1 MRKLRERT
9 QILKI
14 MISQKIMLEQINML
28 REKGQNELNALNS
41 TDQLPEWYYRYL
53 GRKGD
58 LTSLLKQLG
67 TLSSEER
74 PAMGKVINEVKQE
87 LQESFEL
94 RQKTLRETN
103 LSQQLEIDDL
113 DITLPGRP
121 CTTGHLHLTTQT
133 LRRIYKIFQEM
144 GFQVY
149 EAPEVESDEFN
160 FQLLNIPEYHPA
172 RDMWDTFWVN
182 DEVVLRT
189 HTSPGQIWAMR
200 EYYPEPIRVIL
211 PGKCYR
217 FEQITPRSEHQFF
230 QVEGLA
236 IGKNIRLTDLIG
248 VMSEFAHKMYGV
260 ERKVRFRGSYFPF
273 TEPSIEIDMSCSCGE
288 EDGTESSGCR
298 LCKYTGW
305 LEVAGA
311 GMVHPVVLR
320 NGGYDPEEW
329 SGFAFGMG
337 VERPALLKHNIN
349 DIRYFYGNDLR
360 FLQQF

>member
-1 MRKLRERT
+1 MRKLREWT

-28 REKGQNELNALNS
+28 REKGQNELNALIS

-58 LTSLLKQLG
+58 LTSLLKKLG

-94 RQKTLRETN
+94 CQKTLRETN
-103 LSQQLEIDDL
+103 LSQQLETDDL
-113 DITLPGRP
+113 DVTLPGRP
-121 CTTGHLHLTTQT
+121 CTTGHLHLATQT

-311 GMVHPVVLR
+311 GMVHPAVLR

-337 VERPALLKHNIN
+337 VERPALLKHNID

>member
-1 MRKLRERT
+1 
-9 QILKI
+9 
-14 MISQKIMLEQINML
+14 MLEQINML
-28 REKGQNELNALNS
+28 REKGQIELKALS
-41 TDQLPEWYYRYL
+41 KTDQLPDWYHKYL

-58 LTSLLKQLG
+58 LTAFLKQLG
-67 TLSSEER
+67 TLSAAER
-74 PAMGKVINEVKQE
+74 PSMGKVINEVKQE
-87 LQESFEL
+87 FQQSFDL
-94 RQKTLRETN
+94 RQKTLRESK
-103 LSQQLEIDDL
+103 LHEELEIDDL
-113 DITLPGRP
+113 DVTLPGRP

-133 LRRIYKIFQEM
+133 LRRIYQIFQEM

-149 EAPEVESDEFN
+149 ESPEVESDEYN
-160 FQLLNIPEYHPA
+160 FQLLNIPQYHPA

-217 FEQITPRSEHQFF
+217 YEQITPRSEHQFF
-230 QVEGLA
+230 QVEGLT

-248 VMSEFAHKMYGV
+248 VMSEFAHKMYGA
-260 ERKVRFRGSYFPF
+260 ERKVRIRGSYFPF
-273 TEPSIEIDMSCSCGE
+273 TEPSIEIDMSCSCVDKAGS
-288 EDGTESSGCR
+288 GTVGCR
-298 LCKYTGW
+298 LCKNTGW

-337 VERPALLKHNIN
+337 VERPALLKHNID

-360 FLQQF
+360 FLRQF

>member
-1 MRKLRERT
+1 
-9 QILKI
+9 
-14 MISQKIMLEQINML
+14 MLEQINML

-113 DITLPGRP
+113 DVTLPGRP

-311 GMVHPVVLR
+311 GMVHPTVLR
-320 NGGYDPEEW
+320 NGGYDPEKW

-337 VERPALLKHNIN
+337 VERPALLKHNID

>member
-1 MRKLRERT
+1 
-9 QILKI
+9 

-113 DITLPGRP
+113 DVTLPGRP

-311 GMVHPVVLR
+311 GMVHPAVLR

-337 VERPALLKHNIN
+337 VERPALLKHNID
-349 DIRYFYGNDLR
+349 DIRYFYSNDLR

>member
-1 MRKLRERT
+1 
-9 QILKI
+9 
-14 MISQKIMLEQINML
+14 MLEQINML
-28 REKGQNELNALNS
+28 REKGQNELYALNS
-41 TDQLPEWYYRYL
+41 TDQLSVWYYRYL

-58 LTSLLKQLG
+58 LNSLLKQLG

-94 RQKTLRETN
+94 RQNTLRETN

-113 DITLPGRP
+113 DVTLPGRP

-133 LRRIYKIFQEM
+133 LRSIYKIFQEM
-144 GFQVY
+144 GFQIY

-311 GMVHPVVLR
+311 GMVHPAVLR
-320 NGGYDPEEW
+320 NGGYDSEEW

>member
-1 MRKLRERT
+1 
-9 QILKI
+9 
-14 MISQKIMLEQINML
+14 ML
-28 REKGQNELNALNS
+28 REKGQNELNDLNS

-113 DITLPGRP
+113 DVTLPGRP

-311 GMVHPVVLR
+311 GMVHPAVLR
-320 NGGYDPEEW
+320 NGGYDPEKW

-337 VERPALLKHNIN
+337 VERPALLKHNID

>member
-1 MRKLRERT
+1 
-9 QILKI
+9 
-14 MISQKIMLEQINML
+14 MLEQINLL
-28 REKGQNELNALNS
+28 REKGQSELKALTS
-41 TDQLPEWYYRYL
+41 TDQLPDWYHQYL

-58 LTSLLKQLG
+58 LTSFLKQLG
-67 TLSSEER
+67 TLSAEER
-74 PAMGKVINEVKQE
+74 PAVGKIINEVKQE
-87 LQESFEL
+87 FQQSFDL
-94 RQKTLRETN
+94 RQETLLESK
-103 LSQQLEIDDL
+103 LHQELEIDDL
-113 DITLPGRP
+113 DVTLPGRP

-133 LRRIYKIFQEM
+133 LRRIYQIFQEM

-149 EAPEVESDEFN
+149 EAPEVESDEYN

-172 RDMWDTFWVN
+172 RDMWDTFWVD

-217 FEQITPRSEHQFF
+217 YEQITPRSEHQFY
-230 QVEGLA
+230 QVEGLT

-248 VMSEFAHKMYGV
+248 VMSEFAHKMYGAD
-260 ERKVRFRGSYFPF
+260 RKVRIRGSYFPF
-273 TEPSIEIDMSCSCGE
+273 TEPSIEIDMSCSCKDNADSG
-288 EDGTESSGCR
+288 SAGCR

-337 VERPALLKHNIN
+337 VERPALLKHNID

>member
-1 MRKLRERT
+1 
-9 QILKI
+9 
-14 MISQKIMLEQINML
+14 MLEQINML

-113 DITLPGRP
+113 DVTLPGRP

-311 GMVHPVVLR
+311 GMVHPAVLR

-337 VERPALLKHNIN
+337 VERPALLKHNID
-349 DIRYFYGNDLR
+349 DIRYFYSNDLR

>member
-1 MRKLRERT
+1 
-9 QILKI
+9 
-14 MISQKIMLEQINML
+14 MLEQINML

-53 GRKGD
+53 GRKGN

-67 TLSSEER
+67 TLSSGER
-74 PAMGKVINEVKQE
+74 PAMGKVINEVKLE

-103 LSQQLEIDDL
+103 LSQQLEIDDM
-113 DITLPGRP
+113 DVTLPGRP

-305 LEVAGA
+305 MEVAGA
-311 GMVHPVVLR
+311 GMVHPVVLC

-337 VERPALLKHNIN
+337 VERPAMLKHSID
-349 DIRYFYGNDLR
+349 DIRYFYSNDLR

>member
-1 MRKLRERT
+1 
-9 QILKI
+9 
-14 MISQKIMLEQINML
+14 MLEQINKL
-28 REKGQNELNALNS
+28 RKKGQNELNALNS

-113 DITLPGRP
+113 DVTLPGRP

-311 GMVHPVVLR
+311 GMVHPTVLR

-337 VERPALLKHNIN
+337 VERPALLKHNID

>member
-1 MRKLRERT
+1 
-9 QILKI
+9 
-14 MISQKIMLEQINML
+14 MLEQINML
-28 REKGQNELNALNS
+28 REKGQNELNALIS

-113 DITLPGRP
+113 DVTLPGRP

-298 LCKYTGW
+298 ICKYTGW

-311 GMVHPVVLR
+311 GMVHPAVLR

-329 SGFAFGMG
+329 NGFAFGMG
-337 VERPALLKHNIN
+337 VERPALLKHNID

>member
-1 MRKLRERT
+1 
-9 QILKI
+9 
-14 MISQKIMLEQINML
+14 MLEQINKL
-28 REKGQNELNALNS
+28 LEKGQNELNALNS
-41 TDQLPEWYYRYL
+41 TEQLPDWYYRYL

-67 TLSSEER
+67 TLSTEER
-74 PAMGKVINEVKQE
+74 PAMGKVINQVKQE

-113 DITLPGRP
+113 DVTLPGRP
-121 CTTGHLHLTTQT
+121 CITGHLHLTTQT
-133 LRRIYKIFQEM
+133 LRHIYKIFQEM

-236 IGKNIRLTDLIG
+236 VGKNIRLTDLIG

-273 TEPSIEIDMSCSCGE
+273 TEPSIEIDMSCSCGVE
-288 EDGTESSGCR
+288 YSTESSGCR

-311 GMVHPVVLR
+311 GMVHPAVLR
-320 NGGYDPEEW
+320 NGGYDPGVW

-337 VERPALLKHNIN
+337 VERPALLKHNID

>member
-1 MRKLRERT
+1 
-9 QILKI
+9 
-14 MISQKIMLEQINML
+14 MLEQINML
-28 REKGQNELNALNS
+28 REKGQNELNALTR
-41 TDQLPEWYYRYL
+41 TDQLPEWYHRYL

-74 PAMGKVINEVKQE
+74 PVMGKVINEVKQE

-94 RQKTLRETN
+94 RQKTLKETK
-103 LSQQLEIDDL
+103 LHQELEIDDL
-113 DITLPGRP
+113 DVSLPGRP

-133 LRRIYKIFQEM
+133 LRIIYNIFQEM

-149 EAPEVESDEFN
+149 EAPEVESDEYN

-230 QVEGLA
+230 QVEGLT

-248 VMSEFAHKMYGV
+248 VMSEFAHKMYGA
-260 ERKVRFRGSYFPF
+260 ERKVRIRGSYFPF
-273 TEPSIEIDMSCSCGE
+273 TEPSIEIDMSCSCE
-288 EDGTESSGCR
+288 KKGCR

-337 VERPALLKHNIN
+337 VERPAMLKHNIN
-349 DIRYFYGNDLR
+349 DIRRFYSNDLR
-360 FLQQF
+360 FLRQF

>member
-1 MRKLRERT
+1 
-9 QILKI
+9 
-14 MISQKIMLEQINML
+14 MLEQINML

-41 TDQLPEWYYRYL
+41 TDQLPDWYYRYL

-113 DITLPGRP
+113 DVTLPGRP

-311 GMVHPVVLR
+311 GMVHPAVLH
-320 NGGYDPEEW
+320 NGGYDSEEW

-337 VERPALLKHNIN
+337 VERPALLKHNID

>member
-1 MRKLRERT
+1 
-9 QILKI
+9 
-14 MISQKIMLEQINML
+14 MIEQINIL
-28 REKGQNELNALNS
+28 RENGEKKLNS
-41 TDQLPEWYYRYL
+41 ITSSEQLQEWHQQYL

-58 LTSLLKQLG
+58 LTTLLKNLG
-67 TLSSEER
+67 NLSTEDR
-74 PAMGKVINEVKQE
+74 PIVGKIINKVKHE

-94 RQKTLRETN
+94 RQKAMRETILN
-103 LSQQLEIDDL
+103 QELESDDL
-113 DITLPGRP
+113 DVSLPGRP
-121 CTTGHLHLTTQT
+121 CITGHLHLATQT
-133 LRRIYKIFQEM
+133 LRRIYNIFQEM

-149 EAPEVESDEFN
+149 EAPEVESDEYN

-182 DEVVLRT
+182 DEIVLRT

-200 EYYPEPIRVIL
+200 EYFPKPIRVIL

-217 FEQITPRSEHQFF
+217 FEQITPRSEHQFY

-236 IGKNIRLTDLIG
+236 VGKNIRLTDLIG
-248 VMSEFAHKMYGV
+248 VMSEFAHKMYGA
-260 ERKVRFRGSYFPF
+260 ERKVRIRGSYFPF
-273 TEPSIEIDMSCSCGE
+273 TEPSIEIDMTCSCG
-288 EDGTESSGCR
+288 DKGCR

-311 GMVHPVVLR
+311 GMVHPVVLQ
-320 NGGYDPEEW
+320 NGGYNPEEW

-337 VERPALLKHNIN
+337 VERPAMLKHTID
-349 DIRYFYGNDLR
+349 DIRNFYSNDLR

>member
-1 MRKLRERT
+1 
-9 QILKI
+9 
-14 MISQKIMLEQINML
+14 MLEQINML

-41 TDQLPEWYYRYL
+41 TDQLPKWYYRYL

-113 DITLPGRP
+113 DVTLPGRP

-311 GMVHPVVLR
+311 GMVHPAVLR

-337 VERPALLKHNIN
+337 VERPALLKHNID

>member
-1 MRKLRERT
+1 MRT

-113 DITLPGRP
+113 DVTLPGRP

-311 GMVHPVVLR
+311 GMVHPAVLR

-337 VERPALLKHNIN
+337 VERPALLKHNID

>member
-1 MRKLRERT
+1 
-9 QILKI
+9 
-14 MISQKIMLEQINML
+14 MLEQINML

-113 DITLPGRP
+113 DVTLPGRP

-311 GMVHPVVLR
+311 GMVHPTVLH

-329 SGFAFGMG
+329 RGFAVGMG
-337 VERPALLKHNIN
+337 VERPALLKHNID

>member
-1 MRKLRERT
+1 
-9 QILKI
+9 
-14 MISQKIMLEQINML
+14 MLEKINML

-41 TDQLPEWYYRYL
+41 ADQLPEWYYQYL

-87 LQESFEL
+87 LKESFEL

-113 DITLPGRP
+113 DVTLPGRP

-288 EDGTESSGCR
+288 EEGTESSGCR

-311 GMVHPVVLR
+311 GMVHPAVLR
-320 NGGYDPEEW
+320 NGGYDPEKW

-337 VERPALLKHNIN
+337 VERPALLKHNID

>member
-1 MRKLRERT
+1 
-9 QILKI
+9 
-14 MISQKIMLEQINML
+14 MLEQINAL
-28 REKGQNELNALNS
+28 REKGQNELNALIS

-67 TLSSEER
+67 TLSAGER

-94 RQKTLRETN
+94 RQKTLRGTN

-113 DITLPGRP
+113 DVTLPGRP

-311 GMVHPVVLR
+311 GMVHPTVLH

-337 VERPALLKHNIN
+337 VERPALLKHNID

>member
-1 MRKLRERT
+1 
-9 QILKI
+9 
-14 MISQKIMLEQINML
+14 ML

-113 DITLPGRP
+113 DVTLPWRP

-311 GMVHPVVLR
+311 GMVHPAVLR

-337 VERPALLKHNIN
+337 VERPALLKHNID

>member
-1 MRKLRERT
+1 
-9 QILKI
+9 
-14 MISQKIMLEQINML
+14 MLEQINML

-41 TDQLPEWYYRYL
+41 TDQLPDWYYRYL

-113 DITLPGRP
+113 DVTLPGRP

-273 TEPSIEIDMSCSCGE
+273 TEPSIEIDMSCSCEE

-311 GMVHPVVLR
+311 GMVHPAVLR
-320 NGGYDPEEW
+320 NGGYDPEKW

-337 VERPALLKHNIN
+337 VERPALLKHNID

>member
-1 MRKLRERT
+1 
-9 QILKI
+9 
-14 MISQKIMLEQINML
+14 MIEQINML
-28 REKGQNELNALNS
+28 REKGQKELNALNS
-41 TDQLPEWYYRYL
+41 TDQLPDWYYRYL

-103 LSQQLEIDDL
+103 LSQQLKIDDL
-113 DITLPGRP
+113 DVTLPGRP

-248 VMSEFAHKMYGV
+248 VLSEFAHKMYGV

-311 GMVHPVVLR
+311 GMVHPAVLR

-337 VERPALLKHNIN
+337 VERPALLKHNID

>member
-1 MRKLRERT
+1 
-9 QILKI
+9 
-14 MISQKIMLEQINML
+14 ML

-74 PAMGKVINEVKQE
+74 PAMGKVINEVKQV

-103 LSQQLEIDDL
+103 LSQQLKIDDL
-113 DITLPGRP
+113 DVTLPGRP

-311 GMVHPVVLR
+311 GMVHPTVLR

-337 VERPALLKHNIN
+337 VERPALLKHNID

>member
-1 MRKLRERT
+1 
-9 QILKI
+9 
-14 MISQKIMLEQINML
+14 MLEQINML
-28 REKGQNELNALNS
+28 REKGQNELNALIS

-103 LSQQLEIDDL
+103 LSHQLEIDDL
-113 DITLPGRP
+113 DVTLPGRP

-311 GMVHPVVLR
+311 GMVHPAVLR

-337 VERPALLKHNIN
+337 VERPALLKHNID